1 MAEIENALAQALPAP
16 TAMPRLESATE
27 FEKFFKEAY
36 RTLLAAALYA
46 GATWDEAED
55 AVATGMTEVWR
66 RWNEIDSPLAYARLA
81 TNHALVKE
89 AVRHRR
95 AIGDVT
101 DPDELK
107 RDRRGESGDDPS
119 LSVWEDREWVMEL
132 LRSLPPA
139 QREVMACI
147 VDEFTPAEVAEL
159 LGRTPTAVRQN
170 LCAARRRLKQ
180 ALAGQAM
187 RGRAAGR

>member
-1 MAEIENALAQALPAP
+1 VAEIENVLAQALPAQ

-27 FEKFFKEAY
+27 FEKFFKDAY
-36 RTLLAAALYA
+36 RTLRAAALYA

-55 AVATGMTEVWR
+55 AVATGMAEVWR
-66 RWNEIDSPLAYARLA
+66 RWNKIDNHLAYARLA
-81 TNHALVKE
+81 VNHALVKE
-89 AVRHRR
+89 AVKHRR
-95 AIGDVT
+95 VIGDVT

-107 RDRRGESGDDPS
+107 CDRRGESDDDPR
-119 LSVWEDREWVMEL
+119 LSVWEDREWVMAL
-132 LRSLPPA
+132 LQSLPPA
-139 QREVMACI
+139 QRAVMACI

-170 LCAARRRLKQ
+170 LCAARQRLKQ

-187 RGRAAGR
+187 RG